1 MQNMWLRSHYQPAQ
15 DFPSGPI
22 TEKHL
27 EAVAQGGTLL
37 GSISEFCQRTG
48 MAESTFGRRAV
59 NDGKF
64 VARLRDGAR
73 VTPETLTRVNQFMER
88 HGIAGAGDSPPE
100 LLALIRGSAVQS
112 PQPVPQKEKS
122 GPDKGFRFFDNR
134 QKYLL
139 FVNTCSEKEV
149 VARRVGLELGHIHP
163 RPPAV
168 RLFDAGMG
176 DGTVLE
182 SVMREMHRR
191 FTNLPF
197 YIVGKEISLED
208 VRLSLRKMADRFFEH
223 PATVLVVTNMYYTEA
238 PWLTP
243 RQVAAATSM
252 VWHEAPLTGST
263 SHEFSEQ
270 IAALEPFLAQNWQA
284 RQSPKTGNPV
294 YEHPVALVLYR
305 EDYRFLLDN
314 VIPKRGEGRADYDMV
329 IASQPY
335 RLRAPLEFK
344 AQKVTGPLV
353 RALGKGGRLLGIH
366 SYGRDPGIEIVQR
379 VWPGENPYTQS
390 RHDVLR
396 ATKAELGKEA
406 RRYNFNAYADAR
418 ALFRY
423 DMHTLPSEIS
433 DSIGTST
440 LFAAWNAAIYVAQI
454 DDARLAEVLGART
467 YLEATRDV
475 LQKHG
480 SLWFLD
486 ESYVVSRKRD

>member
-1 MQNMWLRSHYQPAQ
+1 M
-15 DFPSGPI
+15 
-22 TEKHL
+22 

-37 GSISEFCQRTG
+37 GSISQFCQRTG

-73 VTPETLTRVNQFMER
+73 VTPETLHRVNQFMER
-88 HGIAGAGDSPPE
+88 HGATGAGDAPPE
-100 LLALIRGSAVQS
+100 LLPLIRATAIQTERVVS
-112 PQPVPQKEKS
+112 KDEKS

-197 YIVGKEISLED
+197 YVVGKEISLED

-243 RQVAAATSM
+243 RDVAAATSM
-252 VWHEAPLTGST
+252 VWHEAPLTGTT
-263 SHEFSEQ
+263 SHEFAEQ
-270 IAALEPFLAQNWQA
+270 IAALEPFLAKNWQA
-284 RQSPKTGNPV
+284 KHSPRTGNPM
-294 YEHPVALVLYR
+294 YEHPVALILYR
-305 EDYRFLLDN
+305 DDYRFLLDN

-344 AQKVTGPLV
+344 AQKVVGPLV

-379 VWPGENPYTQS
+379 VWPGENPFTS
-390 RHDVLR
+390 GRHDIMR
-396 ATKAELGKEA
+396 AVKAELGRDA

-433 DSIGTST
+433 ESIGTST
-440 LFAAWNAAIYVAQI
+440 LLAAWNAVVYVAQI
-454 DDARLAEVLGART
+454 DDARLGAVLGERS
-467 YLEATRDV
+467 YLDATREI
-475 LQKHG
+475 LQKYG
-480 SLWFLD
+480 SLWFTD
-486 ESYVVSRKRD
+486 ESYVISRKRD

>member
-1 MQNMWLRSHYQPAQ
+1 
-15 DFPSGPI
+15 
-22 TEKHL
+22 
-27 EAVAQGGTLL
+27 
-37 GSISEFCQRTG
+37 

-73 VTPETLTRVNQFMER
+73 VTPETLQRVNQFMER
-88 HGIAGAGDSPPE
+88 HGAVGAGDAPPE
-100 LLALIRGSAVQS
+100 LLPLIRATAIQTERATS
-112 PQPVPQKEKS
+112 KYEKS

-182 SVMREMHRR
+182 SVLREMHRR
-191 FTNLPF
+191 FANLPF
-197 YIVGKEISLED
+197 YVVGKEISLED

-243 RQVAAATSM
+243 RDVAAATSM
-252 VWHEAPLTGST
+252 VWHEAPLSGTT
-263 SHEFSEQ
+263 SHEFAEQ
-270 IAALEPFLAQNWQA
+270 IAALEPFLAKNWQA
-284 RQSPKTGNPV
+284 RHSPRTGNPM

-305 EDYRFLLDN
+305 DDYRFLLDN

-344 AQKVTGPLV
+344 AQKVVGPLV

-379 VWPGENPYTQS
+379 VWPGENPFTS
-390 RHDVLR
+390 GRHDIMR
-396 ATKAELGKEA
+396 AVKAELGRDA

-440 LFAAWNAAIYVAQI
+440 LLAAWNAVVYVAQI
-454 DDARLAEVLGART
+454 DDARLAAVLGERN
-467 YLEATRDV
+467 YLDATRDI
-475 LQKHG
+475 LQKYG
-480 SLWFLD
+480 SLWFTD
-486 ESYVVSRKRD
+486 ESYVISRKRD